1 MILWYACTSP
11 LVTTMQVTK
20 YTNGNGILIDI
31 QALQGSKMN
40 INPKISRLNTS
51 AHRDMPISFEGTHAH
66 TWSTQLFCILR
77 LGLGLSGVP
86 ASGGESV
93 EVGTLP

>member
-1 MILWYACTSP
+1 
-11 LVTTMQVTK
+11 MQVTK

-51 AHRDMPISFEGTHAH
+51 AHRDMPISLEG
-66 TWSTQLFCILR
+66 
-77 LGLGLSGVP
+77 GVHNSF
-86 ASGGESV
+86 AFFDWDWVFQAYQHLVES
-93 EVGTLP
+93 P